1 MARVLAS
8 DPLRSFKFNLN
19 IPIQVPG
26 VKQSLLTIGF
36 AQVSSIGLTTQVIT
50 YQEGGDNTT
59 TRKMPG
65 TSDVQPLQLARGLF
79 PSDPQLWT
87 WFTEI
92 FDVNY
97 GGGANY
103 KQNVGGTAFRA
114 DMWLNVLAHPY
125 TSATQSQLGPGG
137 SGGSSGSGGAGQPS
151 FVQQRLVQTQI
162 IFYSA
167 WPMGISYSDFDATT
181 NNVAIEQMTLAY
193 EGFQVRR
200 SGSATSFLAPDALS
214 TSLVA

>member
-1 MARVLAS
+1 M
-8 DPLRSFKFNLN
+8 
-19 IPIQVPG
+19 
-26 VKQSLLTIGF
+26 
-36 AQVSSIGLTTQVIT
+36 TTPPR
-50 YQEGGDNTT
+50 G
-59 TRKMPG
+59 RC
-65 TSDVQPLQLARGLF
+65 LARLTFSLF
-79 PSDPQLWT
+79 SWRGGCFLRTPQLWT